1 MGPLIP
7 QGIISGE
14 WNNVFALLIGV
25 VFGFFLEGS
34 GFSSSRKL
42 AGVFYGYDFIVLK
55 FFFTAAITAAVG
67 MIYFGY
73 VGWIDLDMIYV
84 NQSYVSSLI
93 IGGVI
98 MGLGFIMGGFCP
110 GTSVCGA
117 AIGKIDAWVFTG
129 GMFIGIF
136 IFSEAF
142 PLFEGLYN
150 SDNLGSI
157 KIYESLGI
165 SRAFF
170 VFALILVAL
179 GMFYVTGIIQKKVK
193 KVEY

>member
-67 MIYFGY
+67 MIYFEY
-73 VGWIDLDMIYV
+73 VGWIDLDLIFV
-84 NQSYVSSLI
+84 NQSYVTSLI

-98 MGLGFIMGGFCP
+98 MGLGFIMGGYCP
-110 GTSVCGA
+110 GTSLCGA

-129 GMFIGIF
+129 GMFLGIF

-150 SDNLGSI
+150 SDNLGPI
-157 KIYESLGI
+157 KIYESLGM

-170 VFALILVAL
+170 VFALIIVAL

>member
-14 WNNVFALLIGV
+14 WNNVFALLIGI

-67 MIYFGY
+67 MIYFEY
-73 VGWIDLDMIYV
+73 VGWIDLDMIFV
-84 NQSYVSSLI
+84 NQSYVTSLI

-98 MGLGFIMGGFCP
+98 MGLGFIMGGYCP
-110 GTSVCGA
+110 GTSLCGA

-150 SDNLGSI
+150 SDNLGPI
-157 KIYESLGI
+157 KIYETLGI

-170 VFALILVAL
+170 VFALIVVAL
-179 GMFYVTGIIQKKVK
+179 GVFYVTGIIQKKVK